1 MGGVTDGTLLLSFQE
16 NTEIGE
22 KKIMKKKVQWVLV
35 NHGQMLKILVTKSV

>member
-1 MGGVTDGTLLLSFQE
+1 MGGVTDGPLLLSFQE

-22 KKIMKKKVQWVLV
+22 KKNNEKKVQWVLV

>member
-22 KKIMKKKVQWVLV
+22 KKNNEKKGTV
-35 NHGQMLKILVTKSV
+35 GSG